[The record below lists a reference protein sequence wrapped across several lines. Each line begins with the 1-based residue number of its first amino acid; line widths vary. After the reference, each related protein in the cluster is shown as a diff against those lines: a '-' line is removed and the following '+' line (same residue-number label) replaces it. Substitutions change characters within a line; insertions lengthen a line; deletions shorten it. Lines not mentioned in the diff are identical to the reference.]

1 MLTKKEKTVQIEDGK
16 KLLKDNQTMIFLDL
30 TGVDAETTKQLRRLV
45 RAEGGAMKVLKKRLL
60 RVAMKE
66 AGFDFDPEQFTS
78 QLATIFAPKD
88 ISEIAGSVYTFLKK
102 NHTKK
107 DAKPIL
113 GGYDIL
119 AKNFLD
125 AAMVNQIG
133 QLPSRDVLLGQ
144 VVGTLAGPIRAFL
157 YVLSEKAKMVDVPRQ
172 SEATAGAN

>member
-1 MLTKKEKTVQIEDGK
+1 MFQTINIMLTKAQKSAHIEEGR
-16 KLLKDNQTMIFLDL
+16 KLLKENQTMIFLDL

-45 RAEGGAMKVLKKRLL
+45 RAEGGSMKVLKKRLL

-66 AGFDFDPEQFTS
+66 AGFDFDPEQFES

-88 ISEIAGSVYTFLKK
+88 ISEIAGSVYNFLKK
-102 NHTKK
+102 NEGKK
-107 DAKPIL
+107 EAKYIL

-133 QLPSRDVLLGQ
+133 QLPSREVLLGQ

-157 YVLSEKAKMVDVPRQ
+157 YLLNEKAKMV
-172 SEATAGAN
+172 EAK

>member
-1 MLTKKEKTVQIEDGK
+1 MLTKKEKAVQIEEGK

-88 ISEIAGSVYTFLKK
+88 ISEIAGSVYSFLKK
-102 NHTKK
+102 NQGKK
-107 DAKPIL
+107 EAKYIL
-113 GGYDIL
+113 GGYDIA

-125 AAMVNQIG
+125 AVMVNKIG
-133 QLPSRDVLLGQ
+133 QLPSREVLLGQ
-144 VVGTLAGPIRAFL
+144 VVGTLAGPIRAFMYL
-157 YVLSEKAKMVDVPRQ
+157 LSEKSKMV
-172 SEATAGAN
+172 EAK